1 MTGKEK
7 SKSTP
12 EGLNTLSVRQS
23 SDIFGRNCCARVI
36 FNTRRDERN
45 EDIYRL

>member
-1 MTGKEK
+1 MTGKEE
-7 SKSTP
+7 SMSTP

-23 SDIFGRNCCARVI
+23 SDIFGRNCCARVV
-36 FNTRRDERN
+36 FNTRNERN